1 MNKSIFVVLL
11 VATAIFSL
19 AITQYANAQ
28 GDGVIP
34 DNGPMCQEG
43 HDCHCIITSG
53 VYVDKTDNSRV
64 NMGCTGGTGVYN
76 SDLES
81 GAESEE

>member
-1 MNKSIFVVLL
+1 MNKSIFVVFL

-34 DNGPMCQEG
+34 DNGPMCPEG
-43 HDCHCIITSG
+43 HDCHCVITSG
-53 VYVDKTDNSRV
+53 VYVDKTADSRV
-64 NMGCTGGTGVYN
+64 SNDCMGGTGVYN

>member
-1 MNKSIFVVLL
+1 MNKSNFVVVL

-28 GDGVIP
+28 EYGVIP
-34 DNGPMCQEG
+34 DNGPMCPEG

-53 VYVDKTDNSRV
+53 VYVDKTGIPALIWIV
-64 NMGCTGGTGVYN
+64 WVE
-76 SDLES
+76 LEYIIRT
-81 GAESEE
+81 